1 MELNLVG
8 SLRFEFGACQR
19 CQPRPD
25 IPQEMAE
32 DRVQLTVATLRRYFG
47 EGRWRRSVGGV
58 ECVGGKSRKF
68 FEEIRSRKVSNSW
81 VVEITAK
88 LIYPNNM

>member
-32 DRVQLTVATLRRYFG
+32 DRVQLTVATVFWRG
-47 EGRWRRSVGGV
+47 EVALKRGWRRVSEVRA
-58 ECVGGKSRKF
+58 ESFSRKF
-68 FEEIRSRKVSNSW
+68 EAGR
-81 VVEITAK
+81 
-88 LIYPNNM
+88 

>member
-32 DRVQLTVATLRRYFG
+32 DRVQLTVATVFWRG
-47 EGRWRRSVGGV
+47 EVAAKRGWRRV
-58 ECVGGKSRKF
+58 CR
-68 FEEIRSRKVSNSW
+68 R
-81 VVEITAK
+81 
-88 LIYPNNM
+88 